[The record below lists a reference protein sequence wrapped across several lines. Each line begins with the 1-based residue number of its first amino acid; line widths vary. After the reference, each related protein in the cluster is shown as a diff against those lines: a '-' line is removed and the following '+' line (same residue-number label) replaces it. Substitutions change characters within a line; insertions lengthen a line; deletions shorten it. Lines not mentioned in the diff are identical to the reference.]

1 MLYLICDSDVV
12 ERSLN
17 LVFDDVLTTELRGS
31 IPQPEAV
38 LKMFF
43 REPRSRRGAVTF
55 TSLRV
60 EAAIA
65 LVNLQN
71 VAHLTVDPDSRFRRV
86 DNLEIIQR
94 SVDTKV
100 RGTGSTKL
108 YIRHAL
114 MFDNVVQYLE
124 KTQKLFTFI
133 KDTTYFKQVLS
144 PLENG
149 CF

>member
-1 MLYLICDSDVV
+1 MINRASDVV

-17 LVFDDVLTTELRGS
+17 LVFDDVLTTELRGA

-55 TSLRV
+55 TDLRV

-94 SVDTKV
+94 SVETKV
-100 RGTGSTKL
+100 GVAGLAIQSICTS
-108 YIRHAL
+108 
-114 MFDNVVQYLE
+114 
-124 KTQKLFTFI
+124 
-133 KDTTYFKQVLS
+133 DTH
-144 PLENG
+144 
-149 CF
+149 

>member
-1 MLYLICDSDVV
+1 MIICDSDVV

-100 RGTGSTKL
+100 RGTGSTNL
-108 YIRHAL
+108 YIRHAQ
-114 MFDNVVQYLE
+114 MFDNAMLCNTWRRPKNFSHLS
-124 KTQKLFTFI
+124 KTLHI
-133 KDTTYFKQVLS
+133 LNRCC
-144 PLENG
+144 LH
-149 CF
+149 

>member
-1 MLYLICDSDVV
+1 MINRASDVV

-17 LVFDDVLTTELRGS
+17 LVFDDVLTTELRGA

-55 TSLRV
+55 TDLRV

-94 SVDTKV
+94 SVETKV
-100 RGTGSTKL
+100 RVAGNTKHL

-114 MFDNVVQYLE
+114 MFDNVEQYLE
-124 KTQKLFTFI
+124 KTLKLFTFI
-133 KDTTYFKQVLS
+133 KDTRYYKQVLS

-149 CF
+149 WF

>member
-1 MLYLICDSDVV
+1 MIIRASDVV

-55 TSLRV
+55 TDLRV

-94 SVDTKV
+94 SVDSKV
-100 RGTGSTKL
+100 RVAGL
-108 YIRHAL
+108 AVVAMRAVLVVLRVARVPFCLDRVEAVRINILNRLEIR
-114 MFDNVVQYLE
+114 VVFQL
-124 KTQKLFTFI
+124 
-133 KDTTYFKQVLS
+133 
-144 PLENG
+144 N
-149 CF
+149 

>member
-1 MLYLICDSDVV
+1 MIIRVSDVV

-17 LVFDDVLTTELRGS
+17 LVFDDVLTTELRGA

-55 TSLRV
+55 TDLRV

-71 VAHLTVDPDSRFRRV
+71 VAHLTVDPNSRFRRV

-100 RGTGSTKL
+100 GGG
-108 YIRHAL
+108 
-114 MFDNVVQYLE
+114 DWQY
-124 KTQKLFTFI
+124 KASVHQTRT
-133 KDTTYFKQVLS
+133 DV
-144 PLENG
+144 
-149 CF
+149 

>member
-1 MLYLICDSDVV
+1 MIICDSDVV

-100 RGTGSTKL
+100 RGTGNTKQTML
-108 YIRHAL
+108 NNTWRRPLNFSHL
-114 MFDNVVQYLE
+114 S
-124 KTQKLFTFI
+124 KTLHI
-133 KDTTYFKQVLS
+133 LNRCC
-144 PLENG
+144 LH
-149 CF
+149 

>member
-1 MLYLICDSDVV
+1 MIICDSDVV

-100 RGTGSTKL
+100 RGTGSTKHL
-108 YIRHAL
+108 YIRCSDTHRCL
-114 MFDNVVQYLE
+114 TMLHKSWRRPFNFLHLS
-124 KTQKLFTFI
+124 KTLF
-133 KDTTYFKQVLS
+133 
-144 PLENG
+144 
-149 CF
+149 

>member
-1 MLYLICDSDVV
+1 MIICDSDVV

-55 TSLRV
+55 ADLRV

-100 RGTGSTKL
+100 RGTGNTNL

-114 MFDNVVQYLE
+114 MFDNVAQFLV
-124 KTQKLFTFI
+124 KMPACAAHI
-133 KDTTYFKQVLS
+133 KPGRF
-144 PLENG
+144 
-149 CF
+149 